1 MHRFKNILLLHDTK
15 PEHELIFKR
24 AADLARRNEARL
36 TVVDV
41 IEEDSWDSGEI
52 YNSEPFQEIKRLIIK
67 ERQKDLETAIEP
79 MRQEGLKVAA
89 KLLFGKPFLEIIR
102 EVLRENH
109 DLVMKTAQGEG
120 GLKGMLFGST
130 AMHLLRKCP
139 CPVWLVKKGVERYDR
154 IIAAVDPDP
163 SDEQKNKL
171 NAKIMDLATSLA
183 KLEQSELFVVHAWSL
198 YGETILRGGVGR
210 MDQKEID
217 RLVREA
223 EATHK
228 RGLDDFLQKYDLQ
241 GLNYRVHLIK
251 GEAGKVIPERAER
264 KRADLI
270 VMGTLSR
277 SGVRGFLIGNTAEKI
292 LQKVDCS
299 VLAVKPDGFVTPVN

>member
-1 MHRFKNILLLHDTK
+1 
-15 PEHELIFKR
+15 
-24 AADLARRNEARL
+24 
-36 TVVDV
+36 
-41 IEEDSWDSGEI
+41 
-52 YNSEPFQEIKRLIIK
+52 
-67 ERQKDLETAIEP
+67 
-79 MRQEGLKVAA
+79 
-89 KLLFGKPFLEIIR
+89 
-102 EVLRENH
+102 
-109 DLVMKTAQGEG
+109 
-120 GLKGMLFGST
+120 
-130 AMHLLRKCP
+130 
-139 CPVWLVKKGVERYDR
+139 
-154 IIAAVDPDP
+154 
-163 SDEQKNKL
+163 
-171 NAKIMDLATSLA
+171 
-183 KLEQSELFVVHAWSL
+183 
-198 YGETILRGGVGR
+198 

-228 RGLDDFLQKYDLQ
+228 RGLNDLLQKYDLQ